1 VASLSVEGGLGLNS
15 DDAAATVGVAAPGIG
30 AGCGE
35 QISVSSEVF
44 TGVT

>member
-30 AGCGE
+30 AGGGGK
-35 QISVSSEVF
+35 ISVSSDALF
-44 TGVT
+44 